1 MSQTELPKIKA
12 EIDNHNSGIKR
23 EYGGRGICTVSLQRR
38 NDDDA
43 TLSLRFS
50 YPVNRQ
56 GMQNSKQYSLGVGSA
71 LSQGCRN
78 KAYQASRI
86 ITHALKNSRFAHNPI
101 TFWDYLDY
109 DVLGVSQPGNQS
121 HIIGDLI
128 NAFKDHWIK
137 SNGDNPDAEK
147 RYQGLR
153 GYQLNQLPYNAELS
167 SNTLNDFVKSLPD
180 NTYSKQIIT
189 AVRDLLGYHQLLDNY
204 KSILDA
210 RSFTGKDAKKN
221 SKYTPNDQ
229 QILKVFKFGFPLTRK
244 DGEQKRPKDLHATRC
259 YQWTFGIMAVYGI
272 RAHEL
277 FHVMNWHDSVDIS
290 GDEWVTV
297 DSEKNSTDEEYGESQ
312 EQLGEDYTI
321 PAFFDPSNPFP
332 MLVISNET
340 KTGKR
345 LAIPLSP
352 PGENWIEQFHLKD
365 ELLLPQIT
373 DPTSLGSN
381 GRSKGIYGITKYF
394 NNQTPGGIRW
404 DLVGVPSFTSHKLR
418 HAYTHRGRS
427 IGFDAWKLAQAQ
439 GHTLSTAENVYA
451 KHFHGQRT
459 KAMLIDEM
467 RRIQGQSTKSLTLE
481 QAIAR
486 APAVATA
493 TGISLDDLMTVINEL
508 FNI

>member
-1 MSQTELPKIKA
+1 MSRTELPKIKA
-12 EIDNHNSGIKR
+12 EIDNHNSGIKK

-71 LSQGCRN
+71 FSQGCRN

-86 ITHALKNSRFAHNPI
+86 ITHVLRNSRFSHNPI

-109 DVLGVSQPGNQS
+109 EVLGVTQPGNQK

-128 NAFKDHWIK
+128 DTFKRHWVK
-137 SNGDNPDAEK
+137 SNGDNPDTEK
-147 RYQGLR
+147 RYQALR
-153 GYQLNQLPYNAELS
+153 GYQLNQLPCNAELS
-167 SNTLNDFVKSLPD
+167 STTLNEFVKSLPD

-189 AVRDLLGYHQLLDNY
+189 AVKDLLSYHQLLDSY
-204 KSILDA
+204 KSIIDS
-210 RSFTGKDAKKN
+210 RKFTGKDTNK
-221 SKYTPNDQ
+221 SSEYTPNDQ
-229 QILKVFKFGFPLTRK
+229 QILKVFKLGFSLTCK
-244 DGEQKRPKDLHATRC
+244 DGKKKGQKNRYSTQC
-259 YQWTFGIMAVYGI
+259 YQWTFGMMAVYGI

-277 FHVMNWHDSVDIS
+277 FHVMNWHDPVDIS
-290 GDEWVTV
+290 RNEWVTV
-297 DSEKNSTDEEYGESQ
+297 DSEKNSTDEEYGES
-312 EQLGEDYTI
+312 EERLGDDRTI
-321 PAFFDPSNPFP
+321 PAFFDPANPFP
-332 MLVISNET
+332 MLVIGNET

-373 DPTSLGSN
+373 DPTSLSSN
-381 GRSKGIYGITKYF
+381 GRSNGICRITQYF
-394 NNQTPGGIRW
+394 SNQTPGGIRW
-404 DLVGVPSFTSHKLR
+404 ELTGVPSFTSHKLR

-439 GHTLSTAENVYA
+439 GHTLSTAESVYA

-467 RRIQGQSTKSLTLE
+467 RRIQGQSTKSLSLE

-493 TGISLDDLMTVINEL
+493 TGISLDDLMIVLNEL